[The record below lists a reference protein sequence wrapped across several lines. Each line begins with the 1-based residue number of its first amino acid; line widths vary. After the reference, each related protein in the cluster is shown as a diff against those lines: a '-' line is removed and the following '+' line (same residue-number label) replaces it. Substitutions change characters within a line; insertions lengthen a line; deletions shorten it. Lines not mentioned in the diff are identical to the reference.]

1 MAGIVTGREDCNLD
15 SAWSFDRQTAGFV
28 EVGREQR
35 REKVQWESV
44 ADSTAAHRGLWM
56 VGNLATDTREE
67 LRPFLPYS

>member
-35 REKVQWESV
+35 REKVQ
-44 ADSTAAHRGLWM
+44 
-56 VGNLATDTREE
+56 
-67 LRPFLPYS
+67 